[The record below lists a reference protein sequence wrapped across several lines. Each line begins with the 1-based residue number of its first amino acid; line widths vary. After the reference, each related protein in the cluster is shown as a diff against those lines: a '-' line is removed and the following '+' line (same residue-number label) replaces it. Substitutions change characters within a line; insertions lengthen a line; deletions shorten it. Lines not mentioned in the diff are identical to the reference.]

1 VKPNHNPATDSLEAR
16 LRAERPLHATGPQ
29 FTSDLLRALPSHRSA
44 QRAYPRQRSWIPAV
58 AFGAGVFA
66 FAAVLVSNISNRT
79 PNPGQRISAQVVQPN
94 QEPEASALVFPK
106 LSATEIENLTMK
118 IDEPL
123 DREMKNVVTDTRHAI
138 QFVAANFLPENK

>member
-16 LRAERPLHATGPQ
+16 LRAERPLHATGPE
-29 FTSDLLRALPSHRSA
+29 FTSDLLRAVPSRRSA
-44 QRAYPRQRSWIPAV
+44 HQAYPRQRSWIPRV
-58 AFGAGVFA
+58 AFGAAAFA
-66 FAAVLVSNISNRT
+66 FAALLVSNISNRT
-79 PNPGQRISAQVVQPN
+79 PAPDQRISEQNVQPT
-94 QEPEASALVFPK
+94 QEPEGNGLAFPK